1 MLFTSKT
8 ANSWSTVRSLSDKS
22 DLPTVTSQLPVAL
35 RSGPTGLGICC
46 DNAPCPLPG
55 TMSQF
60 VVGSMRLTG
69 R

>member
-22 DLPTVTSQLPVAL
+22 DLPTVTSQLPVA
-35 RSGPTGLGICC
+35 PTGLGICC